1 MLLSIL
7 PVLCKYAHH
16 ESGISALALLDCRTK
31 VPLMLTWFLMSPLC
45 VAAVYVLFNFQG
57 NLLITYYI
65 GCSSEPR
72 SLECPA

>member
-31 VPLMLTWFLMSPLC
+31 VPLMLTWFLMSPRC
-45 VAAVYVLFNFQG
+45 VAAVYVLFNFARKSAHHILHRLQQ
-57 NLLITYYI
+57 
-65 GCSSEPR
+65 
-72 SLECPA
+72 